1 MKQKAVAFVLGTWN
15 TDVCSS
21 RPLSDENFNDGF
33 GLEVAAAKMLA
44 APGRF

>member
-21 RPLSDENFNDGF
+21 HPLNGKSCNEGF
-33 GLEVAAAKMLA
+33 GLEVAAAKMLGA
-44 APGRF
+44 REWF